1 MVFFDLSCSCI
12 QIPWY
17 MKIVIIQHHD
27 MDLSMKSYSDPE
39 GVGVFPLAG
48 RGTGPHES
56 DLGEEEKALDLCSSN
71 TLIELDDHEE
81 DLCHSARAKPFQCS
95 QCGKGFSRI
104 QHLSEHVRIHTG
116 ERPYECSVCGKTF
129 TRERS
134 LKTHLKVHADATTF
148 HCTICV
154 KNFALLSSLRRHVR
168 TFHQG
173 HDVSTE
179 GRCLICVECGKNFAC
194 QLEEHELTHTGEI
207 SHRCP
212 DCVKN
217 FAHLQ
222 TLVSH
227 HQTFNELEDLNHVN
241 AQNIERPCSS
251 VALEDQSK
259 HMQTDTS
266 QDNSNLSSP
275 ELLEN
280 ITSDGL
286 TVEHMGQSEEEEAER
301 APSPSSVLSHESALS
316 TEKAIEARDAL
327 QEEQLTA
334 HQQFDDENKPHQCD
348 HCGKRFNKQAKLRIH
363 LRIHTGE
370 KPYQCTQCG
379 KHFSQAVNLRKHHRS
394 HHTEERPYHCTLCD
408 RRFSLSFSLIK
419 HQRVAHPEQLSVDE
433 RKRFT
438 CPFCGKMFGRHQDM
452 EQHKRIHTGERPFRC
467 IVCNKSFRQRSVLIV
482 HRKIHTGDK
491 PFECFICF
499 RRFYGSGD
507 LKTHIGTHTGVRPHS
522 CPLCSKSFPRPS
534 SLQAHMHSHLN
545 KLQEVDAL
553 TTGAKEDKSELDD
566 VEGISG
572 SSASMLSENPG
583 GSEDKMSTEE
593 PSSELACVLKSQSH
607 QIGPETGFGPSMNQV
622 HYADQS
628 SSSELIDHQ
637 KPYHCTIC
645 NKTFSLSLSLKKHQ
659 LIFHPDQHAD
669 IEGKCFPC
677 SYCGRK
683 FGRRQGLLQHERIHT
698 GERPYN
704 CPTCNKSFRQRSAL
718 VVHIKTHTGE
728 RSFLCFVC
736 SKSFYTPGD
745 LKKHLE
751 IHTGVRPHNCPIC
764 FKGFGRPSFLRAHMQ
779 IHEKASSNT
788 STAKQESGV
797 EEPTDSP
804 KDDLQ
809 EKPFECSHCGKRFS
823 QHCMFKI
830 HQRIH
835 TGERPYKCSE
845 CGLSFR
851 WRRNLIAHQSGHPGD
866 KPLKCSMCDETF
878 LSEASLKKHQDSFHS
893 GVSHTCSLCLKTFT
907 QAAGLR
913 KHVRY
918 VHERERPHKC
928 SECGRGFV
936 KLSDLLRHQRRHHY
950 DRGDEL
956 FQCSQCERSFS
967 HPSSLVL
974 HRRTHTEEKHE
985 CPKCNKIFSQP
996 GHLKV
1001 HLRTHTKENK
1011 PKFECP
1017 ECGKSFG
1024 QAKDL
1029 VVHQRVHTG
1038 EKPYQCPQ
1046 CKKTYRQFA
1055 HLSVHL
1061 RSHTGEKPY
1070 QCPVCL
1076 KFFAHSSSMKKHLR
1090 VMHAEGKDSPAARE
1104 VVSVTVGV
1112 GTASSTVV
1120 VKQEPESGD

>member
-1 MVFFDLSCSCI
+1 
-12 QIPWY
+12 
-17 MKIVIIQHHD
+17 
-27 MDLSMKSYSDPE
+27 MDLSMKSYSDPKE
-39 GVGVFPLAG
+39 VGVFPSAAQS
-48 RGTGPHES
+48 TGAQES
-56 DLGEEEKALDLCSSN
+56 DLGEAARTLDLHPSGASY
-71 TLIELDDHEE
+71 ELDDHAKS
-81 DLCHSARAKPFQCS
+81 LSARAKPFQCS

-116 ERPYECSVCGKTF
+116 ERPFECLMCGKTF
-129 TRERS
+129 TRERD
-134 LKTHLKVHADATTF
+134 LKTHQIVHTDAKAF

-154 KNFALLSSLRRHVR
+154 KNFALLSSLRRHLR
-168 TFHQG
+168 AFHQG
-173 HDVSTE
+173 QDVSTE
-179 GRCLICVECGKNFAC
+179 GKCLICVECGKNFAC

-212 DCVKN
+212 DCVNSVARLSSLTSPK
-217 FAHLQ
+217 
-222 TLVSH
+222 
-227 HQTFNELEDLNHVN
+227 QTFSESEDMNHLD
-241 AQNIERPCSS
+241 AHDSERPCSS
-251 VALEDQSK
+251 VASEDLHK
-259 HMQTDTS
+259 HFQTDALKDIS
-266 QDNSNLSSP
+266 ESHSLELVDNIESDAPS
-275 ELLEN
+275 EN
-280 ITSDGL
+280 IP
-286 TVEHMGQSEEEEAER
+286 QSQEEEAER
-301 APSPSSVLSHESALS
+301 APSPSSELSHDSAHS
-316 TEKAIEARDAL
+316 AEKGIETLNPL
-327 QEEQLTA
+327 QEEEFA
-334 HQQFDDENKPHQCD
+334 ADQQACDENKPHQCN
-348 HCGKRFNKQAKLRIH
+348 HCGKRFHKQAKLRIH
-363 LRIHTGE
+363 LRVHTGE
-370 KPYQCTQCG
+370 KPYQCSQCG
-379 KHFSQAVNLRKHHRS
+379 KYFSQAVNLRKHHRT

-419 HQRVAHPEQLSVDE
+419 HQRVAHPEHLSVAE
-433 RKRFT
+433 RNRFT
-438 CPFCGKMFGRHQDM
+438 CPYCGKIFGRHQDM

-467 IVCNKSFRQRSVLIV
+467 TVCNKSFRQRSVLIV
-482 HRKIHTGDK
+482 HRKIHTGEK
-491 PFECFICF
+491 PFECFVCF

-507 LKTHIGTHTGVRPHS
+507 LKTHMGTHTGVRPHS

-534 SLQAHMHSHLN
+534 SLQAHMQSHLN
-545 KLQEVDAL
+545 KLQEGDAV
-553 TTGAKEDKSELDD
+553 TAGADMELIPEEEDQGELDD
-566 VEGISG
+566 MEGVCGVLSG
-572 SSASMLSENPG
+572 NLG
-583 GSEDKMSTEE
+583 DSEDKMSIGEHLSETETRFS
-593 PSSELACVLKSQSH
+593 PSV
-607 QIGPETGFGPSMNQV
+607 NQD
-622 HYADQS
+622 HDADQS
-628 SSSELIDHQ
+628 SSSELKDHQ
-637 KPYHCTIC
+637 KPYHCAIC
-645 NKTFSLSLSLKKHQ
+645 NKTFSLAISLKRHQ
-659 LIFHPDQHAD
+659 LIFHPDQHVD
-669 IEGKCFPC
+669 KEGKCFPC

-698 GERPYN
+698 GERPFN

-736 SKSFYTPGD
+736 NKSFYTPGD

-751 IHTGVRPHNCPIC
+751 IHTGVRPHNCPVC
-764 FKGFGRPSFLRAHMQ
+764 FKGFGRPSFLRAHMR
-779 IHEKASSNT
+779 IHEKASIE
-788 STAKQESGV
+788 KQSGM
-797 EEPTDSP
+797 EKPTGAP
-804 KDDLQ
+804 KVDVQ
-809 EKPFECSHCGKRFS
+809 EKPFECTHCGKRFS
-823 QHCMFKI
+823 QHCMLKI

-835 TGERPYKCSE
+835 TGERPYKCSQ

-851 WRRNLIAHQSGHPGD
+851 WRRNLIAHQSGHPGEN
-866 KPLKCSMCDETF
+866 PLQCSMCDETF
-878 LSEASLKKHQDSFHS
+878 VSEASLKKHQDAFHS

-918 VHERERPHKC
+918 VHEGERPHKC

-936 KLSDLLRHQRRHHY
+936 KLSDLARHQRRHHY

-985 CPKCNKIFSQP
+985 CPQCDKIFSQA

-1046 CKKTYRQFA
+1046 CKKSYRQFA

-1070 QCPVCL
+1070 QCPICL

-1090 VMHAEGKDSPAARE
+1090 VMHAEGKDLRVPKE
-1104 VVSVTVGV
+1104 VVKVTVGV
-1112 GTASSTVV
+1112 GPSNTTVE
-1120 VKQEPESGD
+1120 VKQEPESGDEYECQVKSEENCFAIMDDVKAVTVSSAPSSPLSSVTFKDEK